1 MDLKSTPIKAGLRG
15 SYRPPSDKSISHR
28 LALLSGLCAGT
39 SKVEAYLNSADTL
52 ATLAAMEALGAK
64 VVRAEGEHGLSLEIT
79 GGDLKVPTQALDF
92 GNSGTGIR
100 LAAGLLAGL
109 GHMPGLNGHTI
120 SLVGDESLSHRPM
133 QRIVRPLAAQG
144 AAIESTDGHAP
155 LLVTPQRLK
164 GHTHKLAVASAQVK
178 SAILLAG
185 LHAEGRTTVQEPGP
199 SRDHTERLFE
209 AFGVRVER
217 GADHTVSVM
226 GGQTLRAGNHEVPG
240 DLSSASFIMAA
251 ALLAPN
257 SEVNIQSVGLNPS
270 RAGILRII
278 DAMGGHLEQTTETQV
293 GAEPVGAISVKASQI
308 KGVEVPAEWVPLA
321 IDEFPILMGMAA
333 LAQGETVI
341 SGASELRVKESDR
354 IALMCSELK
363 KLGVVVNEQPDGAII
378 RGGQVS
384 GGVVESGGDHRI
396 AMTFAVLG
404 LVAKAP
410 IVIRDAHWMETS
422 YPGFVDDLNALGG
435 QLVWQS

>member
-1 MDLKSTPIKAGLRG
+1 MDLRSTPIKAGLKG

-28 LALLSGLCAGT
+28 LALLSGICAGT
-39 SKVEAYLNSADTL
+39 SRVEAYLNSADTL

-64 VVRAEGEHGLSLEIT
+64 VVRGEGEHGLSLEIT
-79 GGDLKVPTQALDF
+79 GGDLKAPMQALDF

-109 GHMPGLNGHTI
+109 GHIPGLKEHTI
-120 SLVGDESLSHRPM
+120 SMVGDESLSHRPM
-133 QRIVRPLAAQG
+133 QRIVSPLRAQG
-144 AAIESTDGHAP
+144 AAIKSTDGHAP
-155 LLVTPQRLK
+155 LFVTPQALK
-164 GHTHKLAVASAQVK
+164 GHTHELAVASAQVK

-185 LHAEGRTTVQEPGP
+185 LNAEGMTTVKEPGP
-199 SRDHTERLFE
+199 SRDHTERLLE
-209 AFGVRVER
+209 AFGVHVNR

-226 GGQTLRAGNHEVPG
+226 GGQVLRPGDHEVPG

-251 ALLAPN
+251 ALLAPD
-257 SEVNIQSVGLNPS
+257 SDVNIHSVGLNPS
-270 RAGILRII
+270 RAGILHII
-278 DAMGGHLEQTTETQV
+278 DAMGGYIERETQAQV
-293 GAEPVGAISVKASQI
+293 GAEPVGTISVKTSPI
-308 KGVEVPAEWVPLA
+308 NGIEVPPEWVPLA

-333 LAQGETVI
+333 VAQGETVI

-363 KLGVVVNEQPDGAII
+363 KLGVDVEEQPDGAII
-378 RGGQVS
+378 KGGQVS

-404 LVAKAP
+404 LVANAP
-410 IVIRDAHWMETS
+410 IIIRDAQWMQTS

-435 QLVWQS
+435 QLAWQS